1 MSKKAIVIGA
11 GIVGLATARALK
23 LKGYQVTVI
32 DKTEKA
38 VGASIR
44 NFGMIWPI
52 GQPTGKLYNRAIRSR
67 EIWQEMAKAANFSFD
82 PCGSLHLAYHKDEW
96 DVLQELQPIFSGD
109 NRNTQ
114 LFSPTQI
121 SEQFTG
127 IQDHNLLGGM
137 YSASELIIDPRESI
151 AKLAAYLQ
159 EVMGVE
165 FIWGK
170 QINEVSEGKAICGK
184 KVYIADII
192 CICSG
197 SDFETL
203 FPDLFNE
210 MPITKCK
217 LQMLRFKSDEPNFR
231 IGTSVCGGLSLIH
244 YKSFSAAKT
253 LKTLQSRYEIELA
266 KYLAAGIHV
275 MVSQNRLGELTV
287 GDSHEYGRTFDP
299 FDNATINQMIL
310 DYLQT
315 FMKSGSWKLLQTW
328 NGIYP
333 KMTNGETDIFLEPK
347 PGIFI
352 INGLGGAGMTLS
364 FGYTEEI
371 VNYI

>member
-1 MSKKAIVIGA
+1 MSKKAIIIGA
-11 GIVGLATARALK
+11 GIVGLATARILK
-23 LKGYQVTVI
+23 LKGYGVTVI
-32 DKTEKA
+32 DKTDKA

-52 GQPTGKLYNRAIRSR
+52 GQPSGKLYNRAIRSR
-67 EIWQEMAKAANFSFD
+67 EIWQEIAEAAGISYD
-82 PCGSLHLAYHKDEW
+82 PCGSLHVAYHKDEW
-96 DVLQELQPIFSGD
+96 EVLQELQSIFSAEK
-109 NRNTQ
+109 RNTQ
-114 LFSPTQI
+114 LYSAEQITNQFS
-121 SEQFTG
+121 G
-127 IQDHNLLGGM
+127 IQGQNLLGGL
-137 YSASELIIDPRESI
+137 YSSSELIVDPREAI
-151 AKLAAYLQ
+151 AKLATYLE

-170 QINEVSEGKAICGK
+170 QINEVADGKAISGK
-184 KVYIADII
+184 KVYNADII

-197 SDFETL
+197 ADFETL
-203 FPDLFNE
+203 FPDLFAE

-217 LQMLRFKSDEPNFR
+217 LQMLRFVSDESNFR

-253 LKTLQSRYEIELA
+253 LQKLQTRYENELA
-266 KYLAAGIHV
+266 EYISAGIHV

-299 FDNATINQMIL
+299 FDKANINQLIL

-315 FMKSGSWKLLQTW
+315 FMQSGSWKLLQTW

-371 VNYI
+371 ANYI

>member
-1 MSKKAIVIGA
+1 MSKKAIIIGA

-23 LKGYQVTVI
+23 LKGYRVTVI
-32 DKTEKA
+32 DRTDKA

-52 GQPTGKLYNRAIRSR
+52 GQPSGKLFNRALRSR
-67 EIWQEMAKAANFSFD
+67 EIWQEMANAADISYD
-82 PCGSLHLAYHKDEW
+82 PCGSLHVAYHKDEW
-96 DVLQELQPIFSGD
+96 EVLQELQSIFSAE

-114 LFSPTQI
+114 LYSPTHI
-121 SEQFTG
+121 SNQFSG
-127 IQDHNLLGGM
+127 IQDHNLLGGL
-137 YSASELIIDPRESI
+137 YSPSELIVDPREAI
-151 AKLAAYLQ
+151 AKLAIYLK
-159 EVMGVE
+159 EALGVE

-184 KVYIADII
+184 KIYNADII

-197 SDFETL
+197 ADFETL
-203 FPDLFNE
+203 FPDLFAE

-217 LQMLRFKSDEPNFR
+217 LQMLRFVSDEPNFT

-244 YKSFSAAKT
+244 YKSFSSAKT
-253 LKTLQSRYEIELA
+253 LQVLQSRYENELA
-266 KYLAAGIHV
+266 EYIAAGIHV
-275 MVSQNRLGELTV
+275 MVSQNHLGELTV

-299 FDNATINQMIL
+299 FDNAAINNLIL
-310 DYLQT
+310 EYLET

-333 KMTNGETDIFLEPK
+333 KMSNGETDIFLEPK
-347 PGIFI
+347 PGTFI

-364 FGYTEEI
+364 FGYAEEI
-371 VNYI
+371 ANYI

>member
-11 GIVGLATARALK
+11 GIVGLATARALQ
-23 LKGYQVTVI
+23 LKGYRVTVI

-67 EIWQEMAKAANFSFD
+67 EIWQEMAAAAQISYD
-82 PCGSLHLAYHKDEW
+82 PCGSLHVAYHKDEW
-96 DVLQELQPIFSGD
+96 EVLQELQSIFTAE

-114 LFSPTQI
+114 LYSPTQI
-121 SEQFTG
+121 GNQFSG
-127 IQDHNLLGGM
+127 IQNHNLLGGLF
-137 YSASELIIDPRESI
+137 SPSELIVDPREAI

-159 EVMGVE
+159 EAKDVE
-165 FIWGK
+165 FVWGK

-184 KVYIADII
+184 KVYTADII

-197 SDFETL
+197 ADFETL

-217 LQMLRFKSDEPNFR
+217 LQMLRFVSDESNFR

-244 YKSFSAAKT
+244 YKSFSAAKSLQT
-253 LKTLQSRYEIELA
+253 LHSRYENELA
-266 KYLAAGIHV
+266 NYIAAGIHV
-275 MVSQNRLGELTV
+275 MVSQNSLGELTV

-299 FDNATINQMIL
+299 FDRSEINQLIL

-315 FMKSGSWKLLQTW
+315 FMKSGAWKLLQTW

-352 INGLGGAGMTLS
+352 VNGLGGAGMTLS

-371 VNYI
+371 ANYI

>member
-11 GIVGLATARALK
+11 GIVGLATARALQ
-23 LKGYQVTVI
+23 LKGYRVTVI

-67 EIWQEMAKAANFSFD
+67 EIWQEMASAAQISYD
-82 PCGSLHLAYHKDEW
+82 PCGSLHVAYHKDEW
-96 DVLQELQPIFSGD
+96 EVLQELQSIFTAE

-114 LFSPTQI
+114 LYSPTQI
-121 SEQFTG
+121 GNQFSG
-127 IQDHNLLGGM
+127 IQNHNLLGGLF
-137 YSASELIIDPRESI
+137 SPSELIVDPREAI

-159 EVMGVE
+159 EAKDVE
-165 FIWGK
+165 FVWGK

-184 KVYIADII
+184 KVYTADII

-197 SDFETL
+197 ADFETL

-217 LQMLRFKSDEPNFR
+217 LQMLRFVSDESNFR

-244 YKSFSAAKT
+244 YKSFSAAKSLQT
-253 LKTLQSRYEIELA
+253 LHSRYENELA
-266 KYLAAGIHV
+266 NYIAAGIHV
-275 MVSQNRLGELTV
+275 MVSQNSLGELTV

-299 FDNATINQMIL
+299 FDRSEINQLIL

-315 FMKSGSWKLLQTW
+315 FMKSGAWKLLQTW

-352 INGLGGAGMTLS
+352 VNGLGGAGMTLS

-371 VNYI
+371 ANYI

>member
-52 GQPTGKLYNRAIRSR
+52 GQPTGKQYNRAIRSR
-67 EIWQEMAKAANFSFD
+67 EIWQELAEYAGIAYD

-96 DVLQELQPIFSGD
+96 VVLQELQTIFSAD

-114 LFSPTQI
+114 LLSPTEI
-121 SEQFTG
+121 NDQFSG
-127 IQDHNLLGGM
+127 IQDNNLLGGL
-137 YSASELIIDPRESI
+137 YSASELIVDPREAI
-151 AKLAAYLQ
+151 AKLAAFLN
-159 EVMGVE
+159 EKMGIE

-184 KVYIADII
+184 KVYNADII

-197 SDFETL
+197 ADFETL
-203 FPDLFNE
+203 FPDLFTE

-217 LQMLRFKSDEPNFR
+217 LQMLRFISEVPNFR

-244 YKSFSAAKT
+244 YKSFSVAKT
-253 LKTLQSRYEIELA
+253 LQILQSRYENELA
-266 KYLAAGIHV
+266 EYIAAGIHV

-299 FDNATINQMIL
+299 FDRADINQLIL
-310 DYLQT
+310 NYLQT

-333 KMTNGETDIFLEPK
+333 KMTNSETDIFLEPK

-371 VNYI
+371 INYI

>member
-11 GIVGLATARALK
+11 GIVGLATARALQ
-23 LKGYQVTVI
+23 LKGYRVTVI

-67 EIWQEMAKAANFSFD
+67 EIWQEMAAAAQISYNSS
-82 PCGSLHLAYHKDEW
+82 GSLHVAYHKDEW
-96 DVLQELQPIFSGD
+96 EVLQELQSIFTAE

-114 LFSPTQI
+114 LYSPTQI
-121 SEQFTG
+121 GNQFSG
-127 IQDHNLLGGM
+127 IQNHNLLGGLF
-137 YSASELIIDPRESI
+137 SPSELIVDPREAI

-159 EVMGVE
+159 EAKDVE
-165 FIWGK
+165 FVWGK

-184 KVYIADII
+184 KIYNADII

-197 SDFETL
+197 ADFETL

-217 LQMLRFKSDEPNFR
+217 LQMLRFVSDEWNFR

-244 YKSFSAAKT
+244 YKSFSAAKS
-253 LKTLQSRYEIELA
+253 LQTLQSRYENELA
-266 KYLAAGIHV
+266 NYIAAGIHV
-275 MVSQNRLGELTV
+275 MVSQNHLGELTV

-299 FDNATINQMIL
+299 FDRSEINQLIL

-315 FMKSGSWKLLQTW
+315 FMKSGAWKLLQTW

-352 INGLGGAGMTLS
+352 VNGLGGAGMTLS

-371 VNYI
+371 ANYI

>member
-11 GIVGLATARALK
+11 GIVGLATARALQ
-23 LKGYQVTVI
+23 LKGYRVTVI

-67 EIWQEMAKAANFSFD
+67 EIWQEMASAAQISYD
-82 PCGSLHLAYHKDEW
+82 PCGSLHVAYHKDEW
-96 DVLQELQPIFSGD
+96 EVLQELQSIFTAE

-114 LFSPTQI
+114 LYSPTQI
-121 SEQFTG
+121 GNQFSG
-127 IQDHNLLGGM
+127 IQNHNLLGGLF
-137 YSASELIIDPRESI
+137 SPSELIVDPREAI

-159 EVMGVE
+159 EAKDVE
-165 FIWGK
+165 FVWGK

-184 KVYIADII
+184 KVYTADII

-197 SDFETL
+197 ADFETL

-217 LQMLRFKSDEPNFR
+217 LQMLRFVSNESNFR

-253 LKTLQSRYEIELA
+253 LQKLQTRYENELA
-266 KYLAAGIHV
+266 NYIAAGIHV

-299 FDNATINQMIL
+299 FDQSIINQLIL

-315 FMKSGSWKLLQTW
+315 FMKVGDWKLIQTW

-352 INGLGGAGMTLS
+352 VNGLGGAGMTLS

-371 VNYI
+371 ANYI

>member
-1 MSKKAIVIGA
+1 MSKKAIIIGA

-23 LKGYQVTVI
+23 LKGYRVTVI
-32 DKTEKA
+32 DRTDKA

-52 GQPTGKLYNRAIRSR
+52 GQPSGKLFNRALRSR
-67 EIWQEMAKAANFSFD
+67 EIWQEMANAADISYD
-82 PCGSLHLAYHKDEW
+82 PCGSLHVAYHKDEW
-96 DVLQELQPIFSGD
+96 EVLQELQSIFSAE

-114 LFSPTQI
+114 LYSPTHI
-121 SEQFTG
+121 SNQFSG
-127 IQDHNLLGGM
+127 IQDHNLLGGL
-137 YSASELIIDPRESI
+137 YSPSELIVDPREAI
-151 AKLAAYLQ
+151 AKLAIYLK
-159 EVMGVE
+159 EALGVE

-184 KVYIADII
+184 KIYNADII

-197 SDFETL
+197 ADFETL
-203 FPDLFNE
+203 FPDLFAE

-217 LQMLRFKSDEPNFR
+217 LQMLRFVSDEPNFT

-244 YKSFSAAKT
+244 YKSFSSAKT
-253 LKTLQSRYEIELA
+253 LQILQSRYENELA
-266 KYLAAGIHV
+266 EYIAAGIHV
-275 MVSQNRLGELTV
+275 MVSQNHLGELTV

-299 FDNATINQMIL
+299 FDNAAINNLIL
-310 DYLQT
+310 EYLET

-333 KMTNGETDIFLEPK
+333 KMSNGETDIFLEPK
-347 PGIFI
+347 PGTFI

-371 VNYI
+371 ANYI

>member
-11 GIVGLATARALK
+11 GIVGLATARALG
-23 LKGYQVTVI
+23 LKGYRVTVI

-52 GQPTGKLYNRAIRSR
+52 GQPSGKLYNRAIRSR
-67 EIWQEMAKAANFSFD
+67 MVWKEIAEAAKISYD
-82 PCGSLHLAYHKDEW
+82 PCGSLHVAYHKDEW
-96 DVLQELQPIFSGD
+96 EVLQELQSIFTAD

-114 LFSPTQI
+114 LYSPAQI
-121 SEQFTG
+121 SNQFSG
-127 IQDHNLLGGM
+127 IQDQNLLGGLH
-137 YSASELIIDPRESI
+137 SATELIVDPREAI

-159 EVMGVE
+159 EAMGVE

-170 QINEVSEGKAICGK
+170 QINEVKEGKAICGK
-184 KVYIADII
+184 NVYNADII
-192 CICSG
+192 CVCSG
-197 SDFETL
+197 ADFETL

-217 LQMLRFKSDEPNFR
+217 LQMLRFVSNESNFR

-253 LKTLQSRYEIELA
+253 LQKLQTRYENELA
-266 KYLAAGIHV
+266 NYIAAGIHV

-299 FDNATINQMIL
+299 FDQSIINQLIL

-315 FMKSGSWKLLQTW
+315 FMKVGDWKLIQTW

-347 PGIFI
+347 PGTFI
-352 INGLGGAGMTLS
+352 VNGLGGAGMTLS

-371 VNYI
+371 ANYI

>member
-11 GIVGLATARALK
+11 GIVGLATARALQ
-23 LKGYQVTVI
+23 LKGYRVTVI

-67 EIWQEMAKAANFSFD
+67 EIWQEMAAAAQISYNSS
-82 PCGSLHLAYHKDEW
+82 GSLHVAYHKDEW
-96 DVLQELQPIFSGD
+96 EVLQELQSIFTAE

-114 LFSPTQI
+114 LYSPTQI
-121 SEQFTG
+121 GNQFSG
-127 IQDHNLLGGM
+127 IQNHNLLGGLF
-137 YSASELIIDPRESI
+137 SPSELIVDPREAI

-159 EVMGVE
+159 EAKDVE
-165 FIWGK
+165 FVWGK

-184 KVYIADII
+184 KIYNADII

-197 SDFETL
+197 ADFETL

-217 LQMLRFKSDEPNFR
+217 LQMLRFVSDEWNFR

-244 YKSFSAAKT
+244 YKSFSAAKS
-253 LKTLQSRYEIELA
+253 LQTLQSRYENELA
-266 KYLAAGIHV
+266 NYIAAGIHV
-275 MVSQNRLGELTV
+275 MVSQNHLGELTV

-299 FDNATINQMIL
+299 FDRSEINQLIL

-315 FMKSGSWKLLQTW
+315 FMKSGGWKLLQTW

-352 INGLGGAGMTLS
+352 VNGLGGAGMTLS

-371 VNYI
+371 ANYI

>member
-11 GIVGLATARALK
+11 GIVGLATARALQ
-23 LKGYQVTVI
+23 LKGYRVTVI

-67 EIWQEMAKAANFSFD
+67 EIWQEMAAAAQISYD
-82 PCGSLHLAYHKDEW
+82 PCGSLHVAYHKDEW
-96 DVLQELQPIFSGD
+96 EVLQELQSIFTAE

-114 LFSPTQI
+114 LYSPTQI
-121 SEQFTG
+121 GNQFSG
-127 IQDHNLLGGM
+127 IQNHNLLGGLF
-137 YSASELIIDPRESI
+137 SPSELIVDPREAI

-159 EVMGVE
+159 EAKDVE
-165 FIWGK
+165 FVWGK

-184 KVYIADII
+184 KVYTADII

-197 SDFETL
+197 ADFETL

-217 LQMLRFKSDEPNFR
+217 LQMLRFVSDESNFR

-244 YKSFSAAKT
+244 YKSFSAAKSLQT
-253 LKTLQSRYEIELA
+253 LHSRYENELA
-266 KYLAAGIHV
+266 NYIAAGIHV

-299 FDNATINQMIL
+299 FDRSEINQLIL

-315 FMKSGSWKLLQTW
+315 FMKSGAWKLLQTW

-352 INGLGGAGMTLS
+352 VNGLGGAGMTLS

-371 VNYI
+371 ANYI